1 MWWQDT
7 TGGKVWRVSPLW
19 EHGQRV
25 AKGKGQ
31 VGRRKNLHVW
41 SLDQCTQHKHW
52 LRHPHTFLLL
62 APLLPGN
69 CRLAAECLAWS
80 VEPSSEQ
87 MLGQRKVISTGKW
100 LQALWFGQRLFSPHR
115 ADLQLMPQGLRCL
128 CSLWHLF
135 KLHWGK
141 SWSCWSCGSS
151 FRFGSSQGLST
162 PTRPLLISPALH
174 CQPLQEP
181 LLSCPRCSGR
191 RVFKGHV
198 PCTYLCL
205 HLALTP
211 LRSCVM
217 YLYCRSQPQYCRC
230 CF

>member
-1 MWWQDT
+1 MSLHCGSVAREWPRGRD
-7 TGGKVWRVSPLW
+7 KW
-19 EHGQRV
+19 EGE
-25 AKGKGQ
+25 
-31 VGRRKNLHVW
+31 KNLHVC

-52 LRHPHTFLLL
+52 LRHLHTFLLL
-62 APLLPGN
+62 APLLPRN

-100 LQALWFGQRLFSPHR
+100 LQALWFGQCPFSPHR

-151 FRFGSSQGLST
+151 FGFGSSQGLST
-162 PTRPLLISPALH
+162 PTWPLLISPALH
-174 CQPLQEP
+174 CQSLENKTKTHGFFGITSISPSILQASMVP
-181 LLSCPRCSGR
+181 RLRTSQNQQLKTLSTNIWPT
-191 RVFKGHV
+191 KK
-198 PCTYLCL
+198 
-205 HLALTP
+205 
-211 LRSCVM
+211 
-217 YLYCRSQPQYCRC
+217 Q
-230 CF
+230 